1 MNNIEKAAAFLR
13 EQFENSAYLKLDPAQ
28 KNYRLEHAYRVANL
42 CRLVAEKEGLDAEGL
57 AIGGLLHDVSYR
69 EPMDSQEAWQDHGR
83 TAARIARPF
92 LETLDLT
99 AEQVQEICYGIA
111 VHVDDK
117 ADFPGENTV
126 FARTIGDCDNLDRYD
141 AYRIYETL
149 ENDGYSKLSLEEK
162 KKLVERRLE
171 GFSRCLE
178 MELATRTASEIWQ
191 EEMKFAMAFY
201 ERLQKQLENSR
212 LL

>member
-13 EQFENSAYLKLDPAQ
+13 EQFENSAYLKLDPTQ
-28 KNYRLEHAYRVANL
+28 KNYRLEHAYR
-42 CRLVAEKEGLDAEGL
+42 
-57 AIGGLLHDVSYR
+57 
-69 EPMDSQEAWQDHGR
+69 EPMASQEAWQDHGR

-117 ADFPGENTV
+117 ADFSGENTV

-191 EEMKFAMAFY
+191 EEMKFALAFY